1 MFSRAFAGE
10 LPEGAAKGFKARMEA
25 WRAMTDEQRSAEC
38 ERIERLQKA
47 QREADAELRTRARR
61 DRLRTL
67 SGIGSR
73 FAGALLTDLDWQG
86 NEPARTAAMQAL
98 STRSGWF
105 FGQVGAGKTHI
116 AAAIIADAINHDR
129 EAILISGLMML
140 SRIKSSYDDA
150 GLVKPECVDVIG
162 RLSKAPVLALD
173 DLGKERFTSWAAEQF
188 MLLIDARYRAKLP
201 LLVTSNFAPRE
212 LERHW
217 AANGMDAAYG
227 PALVRRIVSMTGSP
241 VQMHARRGAA

>member
-1 MFSRAFAGE
+1 MFSRVFAGE

-25 WRAMTDEQRSAEC
+25 WRAMTDEQKAVER
-38 ERIERLQKA
+38 ERINQLEKA
-47 QREADAELRTRARR
+47 QREAEADLREKARR
-61 DRLRTL
+61 DRLRAL

-73 FAGALLTDLDWQG
+73 FAGALLTDLDWEG

-98 STRSGWF
+98 STRAGWF
-105 FGQVGAGKTHI
+105 FGPVGAGKTHI

-129 EAILISGLMML
+129 EAMLISGLAML

-150 GLVKPECVDVIG
+150 GIVKPECVDVVG
-162 RLSKAPVLALD
+162 RLSRAPILALD
-173 DLGKERFTSWAAEQF
+173 DLGKERFTAWVAEQF
-188 MLLIDARYRAKLP
+188 MLLVDARYRAKLP
-201 LLVTSNFAPRE
+201 LLVTSNFTPRE

-227 PALVRRIVSMTGSP
+227 PALVRRIVSMTGAP
-241 VQMHARRGAA
+241 VQVHARRGAP